1 MQLSQ
6 KETDLLKDLE
16 GQEKLCVDKYAKHAE
31 EDRGCFRGL
40 IDSQANR

>member
-16 GQEKLCVDKYAKHAE
+16 GQEKLCVDKYTKHA
-31 EDRGCFRGL
+31 G
-40 IDSQANR
+40 